1 MVTETTAVVG
11 GLITIITALIGL
23 ITKIWADSSN
33 HTKRITDVV
42 EKNAI
47 AMTNLNL
54 SIRANT
60 KVTEKSTEVNRSL
73 TDRIENVLNHRRR
86 S

>member
-23 ITKIWADSSN
+23 ITKIWTDSSN

-60 KVTEKSTEVNRSL
+60 KVTEKSTEVNKSL